1 MTSNKQTSTT
11 ISIRLKHEELEQIK
25 KEAAAMGVNL
35 NRYIVNTLING
46 SPTAIDPEV
55 MCRLKEAASII
66 TTPKALQT
74 EDIINRLRE
83 DVDFIWQT
91 SLKL

>member
-11 ISIRLKHEELEQIK
+11 ISIRLRYEELEQIK
-25 KEAAAMGVNL
+25 KEAAASGVNL

-46 SPTAIDPEV
+46 NPTAIDPEV
-55 MCRLKEAASII
+55 MCRLKEAAFII
-66 TTPKALQT
+66 KTPKALQT